1 MNSPLQA
8 FITREGA
15 RIYRIPLE
23 LFPQLEGFAH
33 LVVTDQLTALIDVG
47 SGFGDSN
54 QQLEAGLAGLRAEFG
69 EPVGWSDLTHILITH
84 AHIDHFGGLPFVR
97 ERTAAPIGI
106 HELDRRVLTGY
117 EERLATVA
125 GRLSRFLAEA
135 GIEPEERADLMEL
148 HQLGK
153 QLFASMPVEFTYEAV
168 GMGLGPLEFVHVPG
182 HSPGQVLILLDELM
196 FSGDHILA
204 EISPHVAPE
213 RLSLNTGLGHY
224 LESLKRTRPLADRT
238 RLVLGGHNPPFIDL
252 AVRVDEIWE
261 LYRGRLAR
269 VLELTGSARSV
280 AELADQLFGETGGY
294 HRLLA
299 LEEAGA
305 YVEYLNQRG
314 YLGIMDFEQAGR
326 DQPGTMRY
334 QRVEGGAYRIPEL
347 DSAAAQIGDR
357 HLRI

>member
-1 MNSPLQA
+1 MKPEPQA
-8 FITREGA
+8 FITRAGA

-23 LFPQLEGFAH
+23 LFPTLKGFAH
-33 LVVTDQLTALIDVG
+33 VVVTDQLVALIDVG

-54 QQLEAGLAGLRAEFG
+54 EQLEAGLASLRSLYG

-84 AHIDHFGGLPFVR
+84 AHIDHFGGLPYVR
-97 ERTAAPIGI
+97 ERTDAPIGI
-106 HELDRRVLTGY
+106 HELDRRVITGY

-125 GRLSRFLAEA
+125 SRLSRFLAET
-135 GIEPEERADLMEL
+135 GVEPEEQADLMDL
-148 HQLGK
+148 YQLGK
-153 QLFASMPVEFTYEAV
+153 QLYASMPVEFTFEAA

-224 LESLKRTRPLADRT
+224 LDSLKRTRPLADRT
-238 RLVLGGHNPPFIDL
+238 RLVLGGHNPPFTDL
-252 AVRVDEIWE
+252 ASRVDEIWE

-269 VLELTGSARSV
+269 VLELTASPRSV
-280 AELADQLFGETGGY
+280 VEIANELFGPTGGY

-305 YVEYLNQRG
+305 YVEYLHQRG
-314 YLGIMDFEQAGR
+314 SLGVPDFRRLEQEQAG
-326 DQPGTMRY
+326 PVRY
-334 QRVEGGAYRIPEL
+334 QRVGGEADRIPSLE
-347 DSAAAQIGDR
+347 SATAEIGER
-357 HLRI
+357 NLRI

>member
-1 MNSPLQA
+1 MSSALQA

-15 RIYRIPLE
+15 RIYRIPLD

-33 LVVTDQLTALIDVG
+33 LVVTDQLITLIDVG

-54 QQLEAGLAGLRAEFG
+54 EQLEAGLASLRSQYG

-117 EERLATVA
+117 EERLAVVA

-135 GIEPEERADLMEL
+135 GIEAEEQADLMDL

-153 QLFASMPVEFTYEAV
+153 QLFASMPVEFTYEAA
-168 GMGLGPLEFVHVPG
+168 GMRLGPLEFVHVPG

-196 FSGDHILA
+196 FSADHILA
-204 EISPHVAPE
+204 QISPHVAPE

-224 LESLKRTRPLADRT
+224 LESLKRTRPLAERT
-238 RLVLGGHNPPFIDL
+238 RLVLGGHNPPFTDL

-261 LYRGRLAR
+261 LYRGRLAG
-269 VLELTGSARSV
+269 VLELTGSARTV
-280 AELADQLFGETGGY
+280 AEIADELFGKTGGY

-305 YVEYLNQRG
+305 YIEYLNQRG
-314 YLGIMDFEQAGR
+314 YLGITDFERAER
-326 DQPGTMRY
+326 EQPSPLRY
-334 QRVEGGAYRIPEL
+334 QRVEREPYRIAEL
-347 DSAAAQIGDR
+347 DSATAQIGER
-357 HLRI
+357 HLRV

>member
-1 MNSPLQA
+1 MKPEPQA
-8 FITREGA
+8 FITRAGA

-23 LFPQLEGFAH
+23 LFPTLEGFAH
-33 LVVTDQLTALIDVG
+33 LVITDQLVALIDVG

-54 QQLEAGLAGLRAEFG
+54 EQLEAGLASLRSLYG
-69 EPVGWSDLTHILITH
+69 EPIGFSDLTHILITH
-84 AHIDHFGGLPFVR
+84 AHIDHFGGLAYVR
-97 ERTAAPIGI
+97 ERTDAPIGI
-106 HELDRRVLTGY
+106 HELDRRVITGY

-125 GRLSRFLAEA
+125 SRLSRFLAEA
-135 GIEPEERADLMEL
+135 GVEPEEQTDLMDL
-148 HQLGK
+148 YKLGK
-153 QLFASMPVEFTYEAV
+153 QLYASMPVQFTFEAA
-168 GMGLGPLEFVHVPG
+168 GMSLGPLEFIHVPG

-224 LESLKRTRPLADRT
+224 LDSLKRTRPLADRT
-238 RLVLGGHNPPFIDL
+238 RLVLGGHNPPFTDL
-252 AVRVDEIWE
+252 AGRVDEIWE

-269 VLELTGSARSV
+269 VLELTASPRSV
-280 AELADQLFGETGGY
+280 AEIAQELFGPTGGY

-305 YVEYLNQRG
+305 YVEYLHQRG
-314 YLGIMDFEQAGR
+314 HLAIPDYEQLERGQIGAV
-326 DQPGTMRY
+326 RY
-334 QRVEGGAYRIPEL
+334 QRVEGEAHRMPEL
-347 DSAAAQIGDR
+347 DSATVEIGER

>member
-1 MNSPLQA
+1 MQA
-8 FITREGA
+8 FVTQAGA

-33 LVVTDQLTALIDVG
+33 VVVTEHLIALVDVG

-54 QQLEAGLAGLRAEFG
+54 EQLEAGLASLRSQYG
-69 EPVGWSDLTHILITH
+69 EAIDWSNLTHILITH
-84 AHIDHFGGLPFVR
+84 AHIDHFGGLPYVR

-125 GRLSRFLAEA
+125 GRLTRFLAEA
-135 GIEPEERADLMEL
+135 GLEPEEQTDLMDL
-148 HQLGK
+148 YHLGK
-153 QLFASMPVEFTYEAV
+153 QLFASMPVEFTFEAA
-168 GMGLGPLEFVHVPG
+168 GMDLGPLEFVHVPG

-196 FSGDHILA
+196 FSGDHILGQ
-204 EISPHVAPE
+204 ISPHVAPE

-224 LESLKRTRPLADRT
+224 LDSLKRTRPLADRT
-238 RLVLGGHNPPFIDL
+238 RLVLGGHNPPFTDL
-252 AVRVDEIWE
+252 AGRVDEIWE

-269 VLELTGSARSV
+269 VLEITGSARSV
-280 AELADQLFGETGGY
+280 AEIAHELFGQTGGY

-305 YVEYLNQRG
+305 YVEYLHQRG
-314 YLGIMDFEQAGR
+314 YLAIPDFERLEREQT
-326 DQPGTMRY
+326 GTVRY
-334 QRVEGGAYRIPEL
+334 QRVEGEAYRMPGPA
-347 DSAAAQIGDR
+347 STAAEIGER

>member
-1 MNSPLQA
+1 MKAQLQA
-8 FITREGA
+8 FITRAGA

-33 LVVTDQLTALIDVG
+33 VVVTDQLVALIDVG

-54 QQLEAGLAGLRAEFG
+54 EQLEAGLASLRSLYG
-69 EPVGWSDLTHILITH
+69 EPVGWSELTHILISH
-84 AHIDHFGGLPFVR
+84 AHIDHFGGLPYVR

-106 HELDRRVLTGY
+106 HELDRRVITGY

-125 GRLSRFLAEA
+125 GRLGRFLAEA
-135 GIEPEERADLMEL
+135 GVEPEEQTDLMDL
-148 HQLGK
+148 YQLGK
-153 QLFASMPVEFTYEAV
+153 QLYASMPVEFTFEAA

-196 FSGDHILA
+196 LSGDHVLA

-213 RLSLNTGLGHY
+213 RLTLNTGLGHY
-224 LESLKRTRPLADRT
+224 LESLKRTRPLAERT
-238 RLVLGGHNPPFIDL
+238 HLVLGGHNPPFTDL
-252 AVRVDEIWE
+252 AGRVDAIWE

-269 VLELTGSARSV
+269 VLELTNTARSV
-280 AELADQLFGETGGY
+280 AEIAHELFGKTGGY

-305 YVEYLNQRG
+305 YVEYLHQRG
-314 YLGIMDFEQAGR
+314 FLGVPDFERLEREQTG
-326 DQPGTMRY
+326 PVRY
-334 QRVEGGAYRIPEL
+334 QRVEGEPDQVL
-347 DSAAAQIGDR
+347 DLAAASAEIGER